1 MPASTRREARA
12 KAIGSTTTFPPT
24 RGAHLRPRALP
35 AASSDPNNLLYDNP
49 AGGGDW
55 VGSPG
60 RKRGGGEFNEDE
72 FEFVG
77 SPPAKSSFDSPGRD
91 SQSGM
96 GGFANLRIDVPGDDE
111 PKIPMSPRSP
121 KGMSPLS
128 PARDDGFNGDAPA
141 DDAALASPDR
151 AAMRRNE
158 ALRARASQSG
168 EVLEK
173 SVTPLFEYPSEH
185 FASDAFPSL
194 DTVEGGG
201 GRCARRC

>member
-1 MPASTRREARA
+1 
-12 KAIGSTTTFPPT
+12 
-24 RGAHLRPRALP
+24 
-35 AASSDPNNLLYDNP
+35 
-49 AGGGDW
+49 
-55 VGSPG
+55 
-60 RKRGGGEFNEDE
+60 
-72 FEFVG
+72 
-77 SPPAKSSFDSPGRD
+77 
-91 SQSGM
+91 
-96 GGFANLRIDVPGDDE
+96 
-111 PKIPMSPRSP
+111 MSPRSP

-128 PARDDGFNGDAPA
+128 PARDDGFNGDPPA

-194 DTVEGGG
+194 DTVEAVEEAMRAALLTRTTSRAAAMRLVAGMHPQG
-201 GRCARRC
+201 GRLRAGDAGERQRGDEPGPGDHAKRPSGPTTVWRRGHERLLCERGNGGLA